1 MEALTNTQAN
11 KAMTCESCGAPCK
24 RFGKHRN
31 GSQRYRCN
39 GCGKTFTDEY
49 KEVFRVEDYLKENR
63 GIMAI
68 KLLVEGCSV
77 RSIER
82 ITGIRRDTIID
93 LLLIAGER
101 CEKLLDRVIQD
112 VPVRDVQADEIW
124 SFIGKKE
131 KKKTNEDH
139 ETMGDCYTW
148 VAIEARTKLVLAYVV
163 GKRSLKDADEF
174 TSKLR
179 RATSAKQRFQL
190 TTDGLQAY
198 ITAVDMNLSDRCDYA
213 QLIKI
218 YASPREGEQR
228 YSPGEVVEAVPVVV
242 RGNPNPNRI
251 CTSHIER
258 QNLTMRMHMRRMTR
272 LTNAFSKKYES
283 HKAAIALHFAYYN
296 FCKLHQT
303 LRVTP
308 AMESGITDRVWSIG
322 ELVG

>member
-1 MEALTNTQAN
+1 METLTQTEA
-11 KAMTCESCGAPCK
+11 AMTCETCGASCK

-31 GSQRYRCN
+31 GLQRFRCVP
-39 GCGKTFTDEY
+39 CAKTYTEEH
-49 KEVFRVEDYLKENR
+49 KAAFRVADYLKDKR

-68 KLLVEGCSV
+68 KLLVEGCSI

-82 ITGIRRDTIID
+82 LTGIRPDTILA

-101 CEKLLDRVIQD
+101 CEKLMDRLIRD
-112 VPVRDVQADEIW
+112 VPVRDVQGDEIW

-131 KKKTNEDH
+131 KRVKTDDDA
-139 ETMGDCYTW
+139 TLGDSYTW
-148 VAIEARTKLVLAYVV
+148 VAIEARTKLVLAFVV
-163 GKRSLKDADEF
+163 GKRTTRDAIEF
-174 TSKLR
+174 TRKVR
-179 RATSAKQRFQL
+179 RATRATQRFQL

-198 ITAVDMNLSDRCDYA
+198 IPAVDLNLSDRCDFA

-218 YASPREGEQR
+218 YASPREGAQR
-228 YSPGEVVEAVPVVV
+228 YSPGEVVEAVPVVIS
-242 RGNPNPNRI
+242 GNPNPNRI

-272 LTNAFSKKYES
+272 LTNAFSKKFEN
-283 HKAAIALHFAYYN
+283 HQAAIALHFGYYN

-308 AMESGITDRVWSIG
+308 AMEAGITDRVWTIG
-322 ELVG
+322 ELLA

>member
-1 MEALTNTQAN
+1 MLAAN
-11 KAMTCESCGAPCK
+11 QTTMTCAQCGVSCK

-31 GSQRYRCN
+31 GLQRFRCVP
-39 GCGKTFTDEY
+39 CGKTYTEDH
-49 KEVFRVEDYLKENR
+49 KPAFRVEDYLKTKQ
-63 GIMAI
+63 GIMAM

-82 ITGIRRDTIID
+82 ITGIRRDSIID

-101 CEKLLDRVIQD
+101 CERLLDRVIQD

-124 SFIGKKE
+124 GFIGKKE
-131 KKKTNEDH
+131 RQKTNEDD
-139 ETMGDCYTW
+139 ETLGDSYTW
-148 VAIEARTKLVLAYVV
+148 VAIEARTKLVLTFVV
-163 GKRSLKDADEF
+163 GKRSAKDAFEF
-174 TSKLR
+174 TRKLR
-179 RATSAKQRFQL
+179 RATSATQRFQL

-198 ITAVDMNLSDRCDYA
+198 IAAVQTNLYDRCDYA
-213 QLIKI
+213 QLIKT

-228 YSPGEVVEAVPVVV
+228 YSPGEVVEAVPVVIS
-242 RGNPNPNRI
+242 GNPNPNRI

-272 LTNAFSKKYES
+272 LTNGFSKKYES

-308 AMESGITDRVWSIG
+308 AMESNISDHVWTLS
-322 ELVG
+322 ELLA